1 MVDETREPRGGR
13 EVKGGEQVMA
23 GKDIRLKKSARDTS
37 LLFQLPSHV
46 VEALCLL
53 YLLMN
58 NVKKRRLQRSMSVL
72 SSPLVGG
79 SSRNHRGIDDFLSQV
94 YAYKQ
99 QAYHS
104 DHGERILLSRR
115 RRILSIVRVI
125 PLPLLALC
133 ISNSSD
139 ATEIL
144 MLSFLL
150 ADSKFRIDM
159 LSSNGGEDSSSSMEG
174 AKYLASSIFAGM
186 LIGGTV
192 LGFLSDRIG
201 RRPVLLFGLV
211 TNGIAGICSSL
222 SVFSP
227 SLVSLTV
234 WRFLAGVGIGSTVP
248 PLFTLVSEWSP
259 KECRGLFVTA
269 VASFWMVG
277 SVFVSSIAWCLF
289 QLNPTLA
296 LPIWRIFAA
305 ICALPSLLGALMV
318 YNYVPESP
326 RYYLSAPDK
335 HDYDLA
341 AKASNRMAMLLGVR
355 VRVTPDTEKSDSDV
369 IGEVFD
375 DRVVHLLTKD
385 ELLSHYQNDVN
396 NFNSCG
402 NIIHSQTTRS
412 QLHQNIASALVS
424 LRTLYSSRLLPR
436 TTLPLQLLW
445 LCLSFATYGITTW
458 INALFVQIGLL
469 ENLYANSFL
478 FALATLP
485 GNIVT
490 LLYSDK
496 VGRKKILVGSLIG
509 AACGLV
515 MFAITVYTSGARD
528 DNGEQVSSTARTFVI
543 VLCACAFQ
551 AFGTMSWNV
560 IDILSSELFPTSV
573 RSAGMGLCTAT
584 GRLGGI
590 LAQCVNANLI
600 DDTPVRV
607 LVIASISLLFGSGAP
622 LILERDMT
630 MEELKD
636 DVVDG
641 SEDCCTAKRYSDEAN
656 HNHNQ
661 SLEYQSFQQE
671 VESNE
676 PFLL

>member
-1 MVDETREPRGGR
+1 
-13 EVKGGEQVMA
+13 
-23 GKDIRLKKSARDTS
+23 
-37 LLFQLPSHV
+37 
-46 VEALCLL
+46 
-53 YLLMN
+53 
-58 NVKKRRLQRSMSVL
+58 
-72 SSPLVGG
+72 
-79 SSRNHRGIDDFLSQV
+79 V

-99 QAYHS
+99 QAYH
-104 DHGERILLSRR
+104 GETILSH

-159 LSSNGGEDSSSSMEG
+159 LSSDGGEDSSSSMEG

-211 TNGIAGICSSL
+211 TNGIAGMCSSL

-277 SVFVSSIAWCLF
+277 SVFVSTIAWCLF
-289 QLNPTLA
+289 QLNPTLG

-326 RYYLSAPDK
+326 RYLSAPEK
-335 HDYDLA
+335 RDYDLA
-341 AKASNRMAMLLGVR
+341 AKACNRMAMLLGVR
-355 VRVTPDTEKSDSDV
+355 VRVTPDTEKPDSDV
-369 IGEVFD
+369 IGTAFD
-375 DRVVHLLTKD
+375 NRVVHLLTKD
-385 ELLSHYQNDVN
+385 ELLSHYHQNDTSS
-396 NFNSCG
+396 FNSCG
-402 NIIHSQTTRS
+402 NIIHSQDLN
-412 QLHQNIASALVS
+412 QDIASAFVS
-424 LRTLYSSRLLPR
+424 LQALYSSRLLPR

-445 LCLSFATYGITTW
+445 FCLSFATYGITTW

-469 ENLYANSFL
+469 ENLYINSFL

-496 VGRKKILVGSLIG
+496 VGRKKILIGSLIG

-515 MFAITVYTSGARD
+515 MFAITVYAGVARD
-528 DNGEQVSSTARTFVI
+528 DKGENVSSTARACVI
-543 VLCACAFQ
+543 VFACAFQ

-560 IDILSSELFPTSV
+560 IDIISSELFPTKI

-600 DDTPVRV
+600 DDTPARV
-607 LVIASISLLFGSGAP
+607 LVIASISLLLGSGAP

-636 DVVDG
+636 DVLDG
-641 SEDCCTAKRYSDEAN
+641 SEDCCAAKRYSDEAKN
-656 HNHNQ
+656 NQ
-661 SLEYQSFQQE
+661 SLEYQCS
-671 VESNE
+671 SK